1 VGEGKLKSHDKY
13 KPTGISWFRINTVG
27 DKRRLTARSDFAN
40 CGEKIAEMVA
50 LIPEAEK
57 EYDTKVE
64 LRSERVSHGWSN
76 RDGDYTECWVTWFYL
91 YGECYTY
98 SHEDSMA
105 IALEGLREKYPKLFK
120 EKK

>member
-1 VGEGKLKSHDKY
+1 MKPHPKY
-13 KPTGISWFRINTVG
+13 TPTGTSWFRIQDIGGKTIYG
-27 DKRRLTARSDFAN
+27 ARSDFKSCA
-40 CGEKIAEMVA
+40 EDIAKMVA

-64 LRSERVSHGWSN
+64 LRSEKVSHGWSN

-98 SHEDSMA
+98 SYKDN
-105 IALEGLREKYPKLFK
+105 LEIIKEELNEKYPQLFK
-120 EKK
+120 RTNK

>member
-1 VGEGKLKSHDKY
+1 LKPHDKY
-13 KPTGISWFRINTVG
+13 KPTGTSWFRINTVG
-27 DKRRLTARSDFAN
+27 DKRWLTARSDFAN

-50 LIPEAEK
+50 LIPEAER

-76 RDGDYTECWVTWFYL
+76 RDGGYTECWVTRFYL

-98 SHEDSMA
+98 KHEDRMA
-105 IALEGLREKYPKLFK
+105 MMVEDLREEYPKLFK